1 MKNSKLLKFI
11 LKLAVTFALVAWLI
25 FKIDWNQFLELLR
38 EVSFWGVCIFILV
51 YVASVFFSA
60 FKWKYIAANVAMKM
74 SVWQSFHRYLTGSF
88 INTFLPSTI
97 GGDTYRA
104 LALAGKNGS
113 KKHAVATV
121 VMDRISGLVVT
132 VIFAIIFGLSNETVR
147 KNDWLM
153 SIVVMMIV
161 GLICFLLFILF
172 SKTTFAKKIASYFPQ
187 VFKQIFGVLQEFN
200 NKKALFSMSFWTA
213 LYVFAGPAAV
223 NYASFQALHIP
234 IDLNDFLSVVFMAS
248 VIIALPISVG
258 NIGLKEWAYVALF
271 GIFGVAASPAVAV
284 ALFGRFLMM
293 LVNAAALP
301 MYLRNKKSLT

>member
-25 FKIDWNQFLELLR
+25 FKIDWNLFLELLR
-38 EVSFWGVCIFILV
+38 EVSFWGVCIFIVV

-60 FKWKYIAANVAMKM
+60 FKWKYIAANVGMKM

-113 KKHAVATV
+113 KKHAAATV

-132 VIFAIIFGLSNETVR
+132 VIFAIIFGLSNEAVR

-161 GLICFLLFILF
+161 GLICFLLFMLF
-172 SKTTFAKKIASYFPQ
+172 SKTTFAKKIANYFPES
-187 VFKQIFGVLQEFN
+187 VKPILATLQQFN
-200 NKKALFSMSFWTA
+200 NKKAISSMSFWTA

-234 IDLNDFLSVVFMAS
+234 IGLDDFLSVVFMAS

-271 GIFGVAASPAVAV
+271 GIFGVVAPQAVAV

-301 MYLRNKKSLT
+301 MYLRNRNH